1 MAEIL
6 EQSGAGAKVR
16 VEVPAEQVEKTTRE
30 LLNAY
35 RRRLKVPGFRP
46 GKAPDKVILA
56 RVGEEAFWDEVRERL
71 IEASYPEA
79 VRELGLAAIAARLV
93 EGREAPLA
101 GAPYAYT
108 VEVEL
113 YPEVELPDWKG
124 FELGVE
130 KPEVTE
136 AMVDEA
142 IEDLRRRYAE
152 VQTVEREVQEGD
164 HVVVEVDDGSRF
176 PIELDRAEPHV
187 REALLGKKA
196 GDSFEIPVMSE
207 EGEVVRQVPTRLIE
221 VKEVRLPE
229 LDEEFAK
236 TLEAENLD
244 DLRAKV
250 QRSLEAAAER
260 DHLEAKKQALLEK
273 LAEAL
278 EVEVPPTMIR
288 DEERAVL
295 RDVEEDLQRQG
306 IPLADYLKGLERE
319 GKLEE
324 FQADLR
330 KQAEMRVR
338 RGLALEKLSE
348 DLGTQVTD
356 EEWDAYLKSYAE
368 RYGLKVPEFKQAVGE
383 EALENLKLRLLRDK
397 ALTEAAAQLA

>member
-124 FELGVE
+124 FELGAE

-278 EVEVPPTMIR
+278 EVEVPPSMIR

-383 EALENLKLRLLRDK
+383 EALESLKLRLLRDK

>member
-6 EQSGAGAKVR
+6 EQSGASAKVR

-35 RRRLKVPGFRP
+35 RRQLKVPGFRP
-46 GKAPDKVILA
+46 GRAPDKVILA

-93 EGREAPLA
+93 EGREAPPA

-113 YPEVELPDWKG
+113 YPEVELPDWKS

-130 KPEVTE
+130 KPEVTD

-142 IEDLRRRYAE
+142 LEDLRRRYAE

-196 GDSFEIPVMSE
+196 GDGFEIPVMSE

-250 QRSLEAAAER
+250 RQSLEAAAER
-260 DHLEAKKQALLEK
+260 DYLEARKQALLEK

-278 EVEVPPTMIR
+278 EVEIPSSMIR

-295 RDVEEDLQRQG
+295 RDIEEDLQRQG

-330 KQAEMRVR
+330 RQAEMRVR

-356 EEWDAYLKSYAE
+356 EEWEAYLKSYAE

-397 ALTEAAAQLA
+397 ALTEAATQLA

>member
-6 EQSGAGAKVR
+6 EQSGASAKVR
-16 VEVPAEQVEKTTRE
+16 VEVPAGQVEKTTRE
-30 LLNAY
+30 LLDAY

-124 FELGVE
+124 YELGVE

-152 VQTVEREVQEGD
+152 VRTVEREVREGD
-164 HVVVEVDDGSRF
+164 HVVVEVDDSSRF

-187 REALLGKKA
+187 REALLGRKA
-196 GDSFEIPVMSE
+196 GDELEIPVMSE
-207 EGEVVRQVPTRLIE
+207 EGEEVRRVPSRVLE

-244 DLRAKV
+244 ELRAKV
-250 QRSLEAAAER
+250 RESLEAHAER
-260 DHLEAKKQALLEK
+260 DYLEARKQALLEK

-278 EVEVPPTMIR
+278 EVEIPPSMLH

-295 RDVEEDLQRQG
+295 RDIEEDLDRQG
-306 IPLADYLKGLERE
+306 IPLRDYLKGLEGE
-319 GKLEE
+319 GKLDAFNE
-324 FQADLR
+324 DLR

-348 DLGTQVTD
+348 DLGTQVAD
-356 EEWDAYLKSYAE
+356 EEWDAYLKGYAE

-383 EALENLKLRLLRDK
+383 DGLENLKLRLVRDK
-397 ALTEAAAQLA
+397 ALTEAAAQLG

>member
-6 EQSGAGAKVR
+6 EQSGASAKVR

-30 LLNAY
+30 LLDAY

-113 YPEVELPDWKG
+113 YPEVELPDWKS

-130 KPEVTE
+130 KPEVTD

-142 IEDLRRRYAE
+142 LEDLRRRYAE

-260 DHLEAKKQALLEK
+260 DYLEARKQALLEK

-278 EVEVPPTMIR
+278 EVEIPSSMIR

-368 RYGLKVPEFKQAVGE
+368 RYGLKPPEFKQAVGE

>member
-6 EQSGAGAKVR
+6 EQSGASAKVR

-30 LLNAY
+30 LLDAY

-113 YPEVELPDWKG
+113 YPEVELPDWKS

-130 KPEVTE
+130 KPEVTD

-142 IEDLRRRYAE
+142 LEDLRRRYAE

-260 DHLEAKKQALLEK
+260 DYLEARKQALLEK

-278 EVEVPPTMIR
+278 EVEIPSSMIR

>member
-6 EQSGAGAKVR
+6 EQSGASAKVR

-30 LLNAY
+30 LLDAY

-56 RVGEEAFWDEVRERL
+56 RVGEETFWDEVRERL

-101 GAPYAYT
+101 GASYTYT

-113 YPEVELPDWKG
+113 YPEVELPDWKS

-130 KPEVTE
+130 KPEVTD
-136 AMVDEA
+136 AMVDA
-142 IEDLRRRYAE
+142 ALEDLRRRYAE
-152 VQTVEREVQEGD
+152 VHTVEREVQEGD

-176 PIELDRAEPHV
+176 PIELDRAEPHL

-196 GDSFEIPVMSE
+196 GDSFEIPVLSE
-207 EGEVVRQVPTRLIE
+207 EGEVVRQVPTRLLE

-236 TLEAENLD
+236 TLEAENLEE
-244 DLRAKV
+244 LRQKV
-250 QRSLEAAAER
+250 RQSLEAAAER
-260 DHLEAKKQALLEK
+260 DYLEERKQVLLER

-278 EVEVPPTMIR
+278 EVEIPPSMIH
-288 DEERAVL
+288 DEERAL
-295 RDVEEDLQRQG
+295 LQDIEEDLSRQG
-306 IPLADYLKGLERE
+306 GSLGDYLRGLERE

-348 DLGTQVTD
+348 DLGTQLTD
-356 EEWDAYLKSYAE
+356 EEWNAYLKSYAE
-368 RYGLKVPEFKQAVGE
+368 RYGLKVPEFKQALGE
-383 EALENLKLRLLRDK
+383 EGLENLKLRLLRDK
-397 ALTEAAAQLA
+397 ALSEAAAQLA

>member
-221 VKEVRLPE
+221 VKEARLPE

-278 EVEVPPTMIR
+278 EVEVPPSMIR